1 MRTIATSHA
10 GEKRDATAHLFLGP
24 HAPPL
29 FGGVAIVPD
38 LHAAPGTLE
47 GLFKMANHSEMR

>member
-1 MRTIATSHA
+1 MRA
-10 GEKRDATAHLFLGP
+10 EKGCATAHLFLGP

-38 LHAAPGTLE
+38 LHAAPGTRE